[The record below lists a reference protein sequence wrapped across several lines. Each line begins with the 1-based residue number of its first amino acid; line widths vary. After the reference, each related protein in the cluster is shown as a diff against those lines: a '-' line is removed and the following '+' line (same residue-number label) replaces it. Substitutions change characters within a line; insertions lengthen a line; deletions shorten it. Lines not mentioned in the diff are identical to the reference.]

1 MSVIN
6 THIQSNKPSFGNALW
21 VTGLLLR
28 LAMVTIFIAV
38 LKFSS
43 GSILSLALAMLA
55 DLLLFLFQLLRYA
68 TASSY
73 YLAETGRFWTV
84 TGGAAGYFF
93 AAVVSLVLWGLAIMA
108 IEEQASKGGTGED
121 VTFTTLKR
129 PDIKT
134 PPKRFRAHLSSDGRS
149 LSFDGVMSRGT
160 MADLD
165 PLMYEAANLE
175 SITLSSPGGDLNEAR
190 KLAQRIAEYGL
201 DTHVVK
207 ECSSS
212 CLLAFAAGANRTM
225 GPGAQMGFH
234 RYGLDFKQLMPGV
247 ELDKERL
254 RDMRFY
260 QQQRISEEFL
270 NRYFREDRRT
280 LWYPHKNELMAAGFI
295 TQR

>member
-6 THIQSNKPSFGNALW
+6 THIESNAPSFRSALW
-21 VTGLLLR
+21 VTGMLLR
-28 LAMVTIFIAV
+28 LAMITLFIAV

-43 GSILSLALAMLA
+43 GAVWSLALVMLS
-55 DLLLFLFQLLRYA
+55 DLLLFIFQLLRYA

-73 YLAETGRFWTV
+73 FYSQTGRFWAV
-84 TGGAAGYFF
+84 TGGAAAFFF
-93 AAVVSLVLWGLAIMA
+93 AAVISLVLWGLAIMS
-108 IEEQASKGGTGED
+108 IETQSSKGGTGED

-129 PDIKT
+129 PEVKS

-149 LSFDGVMSRGT
+149 LTFDGVMSSGT
-160 MADLD
+160 MSDLD
-165 PLMYEAANLE
+165 PLLYEATNLE
-175 SITLSSPGGDLNEAR
+175 SITLSSPGGNLNEAR

-234 RYGLDFKQLMPGV
+234 RYGLDFKQLMPGA

-260 QQQRISEEFL
+260 QQQRISEDFL
-270 NRYFREDRRT
+270 NRYFRDDRRT
-280 LWYPHKNELMAAGFI
+280 LWYPHRNELLAAGFI
-295 TQR
+295 TER

>member
-6 THIQSNKPSFGNALW
+6 THIQSNSPSFSSALW

-28 LAMVTIFIAV
+28 LGMISIFVAV
-38 LKFSS
+38 LEFSS
-43 GSILSLALAMLA
+43 GEIWSLALIMLA

-73 YLAETGRFWTV
+73 YYSQTGRFWAV
-84 TGGAAGYFF
+84 TGGVAGFF
-93 AAVVSLVLWGLAIMA
+93 LAAVVSLILWGLAIMA

-165 PLMYEAANLE
+165 PLMYEAVA
-175 SITLSSPGGDLNEAR
+175 
-190 KLAQRIAEYGL
+190 
-201 DTHVVK
+201 
-207 ECSSS
+207 
-212 CLLAFAAGANRTM
+212 
-225 GPGAQMGFH
+225 
-234 RYGLDFKQLMPGV
+234 
-247 ELDKERL
+247 
-254 RDMRFY
+254 
-260 QQQRISEEFL
+260 
-270 NRYFREDRRT
+270 
-280 LWYPHKNELMAAGFI
+280 
-295 TQR
+295 